1 MRFLYS
7 QSADHGTRRLHWAAL
22 SVSVNVHCVEVTRN
36 DYYPLVECRIPWDFN
51 QSRGGDPLGG
61 FGLDR
66 YKRSETTVRMLNTS
80 GSGMFLNVTQ
90 IMSMWNAPKAKVRDH
105 PRSIAH
111 RIYSMLLEEQA
122 TYGLV
127 CLQGPTTVCFMML
140 EQKGMF

>member
-1 MRFLYS
+1 MGILPLLSSITTDLRVTVRFLYS

-80 GSGMFLNVTQ
+80 GSGKFLNVTQ
-90 IMSMWNAPKAKVRDH
+90 IMSMWNAPKAKVRDL
-105 PRSIAH
+105 PRSIPHA
-111 RIYSMLLEEQA
+111 A
-122 TYGLV
+122 
-127 CLQGPTTVCFMML
+127 
-140 EQKGMF
+140 